1 MPVLVTFCV
10 ALGLLGGAGVAQFTD
25 LITMSDYIYG
35 IQYAFY
41 PFYFT
46 QGVIKSLFFGFIISS
61 VSSFYGYYAYGGAL
75 AVGRASTH
83 AVVNSSV
90 IMLLA
95 DVVLTKIML
104 T

>member
-1 MPVLVTFCV
+1 MMTK
-10 ALGLLGGAGVAQFTD
+10 
-25 LITMSDYIYG
+25 
-35 IQYAFY
+35 
-41 PFYFT
+41 
-46 QGVIKSLFFGFIISS
+46 GVIKSLFFGFIISS
-61 VSSFYGYYAYGGAL
+61 VSSYYGYNAYGGAL
-75 AVGRASTH
+75 SVGRASTH